1 VTEGTGQAAEKVP
14 NPPAP
19 ADWTNTGSI
28 LTGGIIQLD
37 DRRAADDGGS
47 ELSAHQNRWLSSSW
61 AKAGLFFAAYLLAAE
76 LGNAVSAQHVY
87 PTFWPPAGLVLAV
100 LLLSD
105 FRDWPLLIGVSI
117 LANVSSDVFHQRLL
131 VVSLAFALANAT
143 EALVGASLV
152 RRFVGGKP
160 DLQTVRQVLVFAAFG
175 AVLAP
180 ALGALLGAGTAM
192 LAGDP
197 APLWSLWGMWWT
209 GHAAGVVIVASPVL
223 TGPPWWREYRSMDTI
238 ARSRQTLPLASATA
252 VTVFFTLVAWVVF
265 TASSG
270 ATGYKFLSFT
280 GILIAGAIGG
290 PFAGA
295 ISLFCIATTGIAG
308 MASVLPLAEVL
319 TATEAAKVFQ
329 AEGFFIVTGITSL
342 SLTVALAENRRLAT
356 AATKDSARLLEGT
369 RQLERLVE
377 EVVETMGKVVEA
389 RDPYTQGHETGVAK
403 LSNQIAREMGLPGD
417 LARAIE
423 MAALVH
429 DIGKLS
435 VPSEIL
441 TKPGK
446 LTVAEFSLIKQHP
459 QAGFDILKDIE
470 FGWPIADVALHHHE
484 RLDGSGYPQGLR
496 GEEISV
502 AARVVAVA
510 DVVDAMASHRPYRPA
525 LGLDTAV
532 AEIRDHPEKY
542 DSEASAACL
551 RLYET
556 GLIEL

>member
-1 VTEGTGQAAEKVP
+1 MG
-14 NPPAP
+14 
-19 ADWTNTGSI
+19 D
-28 LTGGIIQLD
+28 
-37 DRRAADDGGS
+37 S
-47 ELSAHQNRWLSSSW
+47 EESALRNRWLSSPW
-61 AKAGLFFAAYLLAAE
+61 AKAGLLFVAYLVAAE
-76 LGNAVSAQHVY
+76 LGYALSAQHMY
-87 PTFWPPAGLVLAV
+87 PTFWPPAGLLLAA

-105 FRDWPLLIGVSI
+105 VRDWPLLIAVAAIG
-117 LANVSSDVFHQRLL
+117 NVSSDLLHQQLL
-131 VVSLAFALANAT
+131 IVSLGFTFANMT

-160 DLQTVRQVLVFAAFG
+160 RLQTVRQVLVFAGFG
-175 AVLAP
+175 ALLAP
-180 ALGALLGAGTAM
+180 AIGASLGAGVAT

-209 GHAAGVVIVASPVL
+209 GHAAGVVIVASPL
-223 TGPPWWREYRSMDTI
+223 LAGPPWWWEYRAMDAH
-238 ARSRQTLPLASATA
+238 ARRRQTLPLAGSAA
-252 VTVFFTLVAWVVF
+252 ITVFFTLASWIIF
-265 TASSG
+265 TASFG
-270 ATGYKFLSFT
+270 ASGYKFVAFV

-290 PFAGA
+290 PFAGTV
-295 ISLFCIATTGIAG
+295 SLFCIATTGIAG
-308 MASVLPLAEVL
+308 MASVLPPAEIL
-319 TATEAAKVFQ
+319 SATEAAKVFQ

-342 SLTVALAENRRLAT
+342 ALTVALAENRRLAA

-369 RQLERLVE
+369 RQLERLVG

-389 RDPYTQGHETGVAK
+389 RDPYTQGHETGVAR
-403 LSNQIAREMGLPGD
+403 LSNQIAHAMGLPD
-417 LARAIE
+417 DVASAIE
-423 MAALVH
+423 TAALVH

-446 LTVAEFSLIKQHP
+446 LTSAEFSLIQQHP
-459 QAGFDILKDIE
+459 QAGYDILKDIE

-484 RLDGSGYPQGLR
+484 RMDGSGYPQGLR

-525 LGLDTAV
+525 LGLDAAV

-551 RLYET
+551 RLYEA